1 MFWFAYAIDP
11 LLQYL
16 DRRLKGILIYSI
28 PQHGPSLKGHA
39 SPLQPLEQ
47 RYKVVGYADDLKPA
61 VTSMQEFSLIDRA
74 SALFERSSG
83 CRLHRNP
90 QSDKCKFL
98 PLGRWRGTLSQED
111 IPLAYMTLSDHLDM
125 VGVELRA
132 THTQTRKV
140 NGDVLQTKVKNTVGP
155 WQTGKFMPLIQRPWS
170 ANSFALSKVWY
181 KCKCIDLRVADISSI
196 TSKIKTWLLADQLE
210 KPQEMILYRPVLY
223 GGLGLHHVKFKSLA
237 LLIHSFLETVTN
249 PKYIHN
255 RFHTSLYMSSSTE
268 ICLILVFLLTIL
280 RFSSPPS
287 DQSKCYS
294 AFGVSMVLNPSRG

>member
-237 LLIHSFLETVTN
+237 LLIHSFLETSTN
-249 PKYIHN
+249 PKYNHN
-255 RFHTSLYMSSSTE
+255 LFHTSLY
-268 ICLILVFLLTIL
+268 
-280 RFSSPPS
+280 
-287 DQSKCYS
+287 
-294 AFGVSMVLNPSRG
+294 SRVTHKTKIV